1 MLIAGSVSGGRE
13 HYGDGFPVLKKGD
26 EDVEGNGVRRVQYL
40 LRQKGF
46 DIQPDHIFG
55 PATED
60 AVKQFQQSENLLV
73 DGIVDSQTW
82 SALLVTVKE
91 GSTGEAVKA
100 VQSQFPA
107 ADDGIFGPITES
119 EVKTFQ
125 TESQLT
131 ADGIV
136 GPLTWRALA
145 GSPMQPPDTS
155 G

>member
-1 MLIAGSVSGGRE
+1 MANG
-13 HYGDGFPVLKKGD
+13 GFPTLKKGNA
-26 EDVEGNGVRRVQYL
+26 DVEGNGVRRAQYL

-55 PATED
+55 QATED
-60 AVKQFQQSENLLV
+60 AVKQFQQSKNLVV
-73 DGIVDSQTW
+73 DGIIGDQTW
-82 SALLVTVKE
+82 NALLVTVKK

-100 VQSQFPA
+100 VQSQFQV
-107 ADDGIFGPITES
+107 ADDGIFGPSTES
-119 EVKTFQ
+119 VVKTFQ
-125 TESQLT
+125 TQSGLT

-145 GSPMQPPDTS
+145 GSPMQPPGTS

>member
-1 MLIAGSVSGGRE
+1 MANG
-13 HYGDGFPVLKKGD
+13 GFPVLKKGD
-26 EDVEGNGVRRVQYL
+26 KDVEGNGVRRAQYL

-46 DIQPDHIFG
+46 NIQPDHIFG
-55 PATED
+55 PATEG
-60 AVKQFQQSENLLV
+60 AVKAFQQSTNLLV
-73 DGIVDSQTW
+73 DGIVGNQTW
-82 SALLVTVKE
+82 NALLVTVKK

-107 ADDGIFGPITES
+107 ADDGIFGPATES

-125 TESQLT
+125 TQSQLT

-145 GSPMQPPDTS
+145 GSPMQPPGTS

>member
-1 MLIAGSVSGGRE
+1 MANG
-13 HYGDGFPVLKKGD
+13 GFPTLKKGD
-26 EDVEGNGVRRVQYL
+26 KDVEGNGVRRAQYL
-40 LRQKGF
+40 LRQKGSN
-46 DIQPDHIFG
+46 IQPDHIFG
-55 PATED
+55 PATEG
-60 AVKQFQQSENLLV
+60 AVKQFQTSAKLVV
-73 DGIVDSQTW
+73 DGIIGNQTW
-82 SALLVTVKE
+82 NALLVTVKK

-125 TESQLT
+125 TQANLT

-145 GSPMQPPDTS
+145 SSPMQPPGTS

>member
-1 MLIAGSVSGGRE
+1 MANG
-13 HYGDGFPVLKKGD
+13 GFPVLKNGD
-26 EDVEGNGVRRVQYL
+26 QDVEGNGVRRAQYL
-40 LRQKGF
+40 LREKGF

-55 PATED
+55 PVTEG
-60 AVKQFQQSENLLV
+60 AVKQFQESAGLLV
-73 DGIVDSQTW
+73 DGIVGNQTW
-82 SALLVTVKE
+82 SALLVTVLE

-107 ADDGIFGPITES
+107 ADDGIFGPVTES

-125 TESQLT
+125 TQSQLLD
-131 ADGIV
+131 DGIV

-145 GSPMQPPDTS
+145 GSPMQPPGTS

>member
-1 MLIAGSVSGGRE
+1 MANG
-13 HYGDGFPVLKKGD
+13 GFPVLKQGD
-26 EDVEGNGVRRVQYL
+26 RDVEGNGVRRVQYL
-40 LRQKGF
+40 LREKGF

-55 PATED
+55 PATEA
-60 AVKQFQQSENLLV
+60 AVKHFQESSNLLV
-73 DGIVDSQTW
+73 DGIVGNQTW
-82 SALLVTVKE
+82 SALLVTVKN

-107 ADDGIFGPITES
+107 ADDGIFGPVTES

-125 TESQLT
+125 TQSQLT

-145 GSPMQPPDTS
+145 GSPMQPPGTS